1 MRRIRQSCSLM
12 STLLLASSAA
22 LASANPATVLNW
34 PGHRMFED
42 FSARTEVS
50 PDGRYVL
57 RTFVDGNQALL
68 RLPEGAD
75 MAAMLNGG
83 VQNLEQA
90 EWCGTGLLRLGTFG
104 GARHWFSGDGTPRP
118 TDIPTDAFPTC
129 DRAGRLLAYFWINP
143 ARLESAPPKK
153 LFIGDRNERKEI
165 ELEAVPLVVRFSP
178 DGKTLYVLARQDDGA
193 SLLADI
199 PMSTLIPE
207 VLARNLDAWPFA
219 GPELAVTEDGKAL
232 VVPLAT
238 LHAPNNAVRQIP
250 DQPQRW
256 LKLYRFDLRSRTFA
270 LLHSTPQSDQTDPTV
285 VGRTLY
291 WVTSRTTKRVAVLP
305 ASGGAPRILLPGQDG
320 YLPSWSR
327 DGRHLAFVTGD
338 YRLVDWGLPQ
348 DIDIVNVDTR
358 GRALRALDSP
368 RPFIV
373 GNNEDFPPDW
383 SPSGKWIVWHS
394 HRDSAADPAFYGAPG
409 TTDDIWLRG
418 ADAPES
424 TEVKVTNNLWETGW
438 AYWSPDGRQ
447 IIYTTWDRSGG
458 PGIYQV
464 RTMSMDP
471 LTGRSLGE
479 HRFPMPAQVH
489 SPEIAIWSPSGK
501 EIAVE
506 DAVSPTENV
515 LWVVSVDGTNLTKLA
530 TYRNETYGG
539 LDWSPDGKTLV
550 FAGLAGDRMQIF
562 AVPRAGGPVRQLS
575 DGNHNYLHPRI
586 SPDGR
591 WIACSQQDTVQT
603 LLKDQP

>member
-1 MRRIRQSCSLM
+1 MRTIRQSGSLLFA
-12 STLLLASSAA
+12 LLLASSAA
-22 LASANPATVLNW
+22 LAAANPTPVLTW

-50 PDGRYVL
+50 PDGRYAL

-68 RLPEGAD
+68 RLPDGAS
-75 MAAMLNGG
+75 MHAMLNGK
-83 VQNLEQA
+83 VKNLEQA

-104 GARHWFSGDGTPRP
+104 GARHWFSGDRTPRA

-129 DRAGRLLAYFWINP
+129 DRTGRLLAYFWINP
-143 ARLESAPPKK
+143 ARLESSPPKK
-153 LFIGDRNERKEI
+153 LFVGNRESQREI
-165 ELEAVPLVVRFSP
+165 ELGAVPLVVRFSP
-178 DGKTLYVLARQDDGA
+178 DGRNLYVLARQDDGA

-199 PMSTLIPE
+199 PMSSLRPQ

-219 GPELAVTEDGKAL
+219 GPELAVSADGKAL
-232 VVPLAT
+232 IVPLAT
-238 LHAPNNAVRQIP
+238 LKAPDDAVRQIP
-250 DQPQRW
+250 HEPGRW
-256 LKLYRFDLRSRTFA
+256 LKLYRFDLRSRTFT
-270 LLHSTPQSDQTDPTV
+270 LLHSKPQSDQTDPV
-285 VGRTLY
+285 VADGRLY
-291 WVTSRTTKRVAVLP
+291 WVSSHTTKRVAFLP
-305 ASGGAPRILLPGQDG
+305 ASGGTPRVLLPGQDG

-327 DGRHLAFVTGD
+327 DGKHLAFVTGD

-348 DIDIVNVDTR
+348 DIDIVDVDTR
-358 GRALRALDSP
+358 GPALRVLDAP
-368 RPFIV
+368 KPYIV

-383 SPSGKWIVWHS
+383 SPNGKWIVWHS
-394 HRDSAADPAFYGAPG
+394 HRDSAANPPFYGAPG

-424 TEVKVTNNLWETGW
+424 TEVKITDGLWETGW

-447 IIYTTWDRSGG
+447 IIYTTWNRNIG
-458 PGIYQV
+458 PGIYEV

-471 LTGRSLGE
+471 ATGRPLGE
-479 HRFPMPAQVH
+479 HRFPMPRQVH

-515 LWVVSVDGTNLTKLA
+515 LWVVSVDGTRLTRLA

-539 LDWSPDGKTLV
+539 LDWSPDGKTLI
-550 FAGLAGDRMQIF
+550 FAGLAGNRMQIF
-562 AVPRAGGPVRQLS
+562 SVPRAGGPVRQLS
-575 DGNHNYLHPRI
+575 RGDHNYLHPRI

-591 WIACSQQDTVQT
+591 WIACSRQETVQT
-603 LLKDQP
+603 LLRDGP

>member
-1 MRRIRQSCSLM
+1 MRKLRDLGALM
-12 STLLLASSAA
+12 FALLLASSAMLA
-22 LASANPATVLNW
+22 RASATTVLTW

-42 FSARTEVS
+42 FSARSEVS

-68 RLPEGAD
+68 KLPDGSD
-75 MAAMLNGG
+75 MDAMLHGR

-90 EWCGTGLLRLGTFG
+90 AWCGAGLLRLGTLAG
-104 GARHWFSGDGTPRP
+104 SRHWFWGDQTPHA
-118 TDIPTDAFPTC
+118 TGIPPDAYPTC
-129 DRAGRLLAYFWINP
+129 DRTGRLLAYFWINP
-143 ARLESAPPKK
+143 ARLESSPPKK
-153 LFIGDRNERKEI
+153 LFVGDRKAQREI
-165 ELEAVPLVVRFSP
+165 KLAGVPLVVRFSP

-199 PMSTLIPE
+199 PMSTLRPE
-207 VLARNLDAWPFA
+207 VLARHLDAWPFA
-219 GPELAVTEDGKAL
+219 GPELTVTGDGKGL
-232 VVPLAT
+232 IVPLAS
-238 LHAPNNAVRQIP
+238 LSAPNNAERQIP
-250 DQPQRW
+250 DQPKRW
-256 LKLYRFDLRSRTFA
+256 LQLYRFDLRSRTFA
-270 LLHSTPQSDQTDPTV
+270 LLHSKPRSDQTDPTV
-285 VGRTLY
+285 VGGTLY
-291 WVTSRTTKRVAVLP
+291 WVSSHTTKRVAVLP
-305 ASGGAPRILLPGQDG
+305 ASGGAPRVLLPGQDG

-348 DIDIVNVDTR
+348 DIDIVNVDTA
-358 GRALRALDSP
+358 GRAPRVLDNAK
-368 RPFIV
+368 PFIV

-383 SPSGKWIVWHS
+383 SPNGKWIVWHS
-394 HRDSAADPAFYGAPG
+394 HRDSAADPPFYGAPG

-424 TEVKVTNNLWETGW
+424 TEVKITNGLWETGW

-447 IIYTTWDRSGG
+447 VIYTTWDRNTG
-458 PGIYQV
+458 PGKYQV
-464 RTMSMDP
+464 RTMTMDP
-471 LTGRSLGE
+471 ATGHPRGE
-479 HRFPMPAQVH
+479 HHFPMPAQVH

-515 LWVVSVDGTNLTKLA
+515 LWVVSSDGSKLTKLA

-539 LDWSPDGKTLV
+539 LDWSPDGKTLI
-550 FAGLAGDRMQIF
+550 FAGLAGKRMQIF

-575 DGNHNYLHPRI
+575 SGNHNYLHPRI

-591 WIACSQQDTVQT
+591 WIACSQQETVET
-603 LLKDQP
+603 LLKDGP